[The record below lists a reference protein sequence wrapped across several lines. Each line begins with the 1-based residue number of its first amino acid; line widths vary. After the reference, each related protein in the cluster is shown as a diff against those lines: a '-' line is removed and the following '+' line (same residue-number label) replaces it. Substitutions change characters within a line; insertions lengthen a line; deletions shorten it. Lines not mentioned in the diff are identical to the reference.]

1 MTPEQILAVR
11 RVVVAAG
18 HHPDLGA
25 RFYRRLF
32 GDAPGAEALF
42 AGDPVRQQRALAAE
56 LRAMAE
62 LLDDLPSLEARA
74 RELGARHRGYGVEA
88 IHHRVSRTALVDTF
102 AEVLGEGFGPEEQ
115 AAWTRAASLISELM
129 QAT

>member
-1 MTPEQILAVR
+1 
-11 RVVVAAG
+11 
-18 HHPDLGA
+18 
-25 RFYRRLF
+25 
-32 GDAPGAEALF
+32 
-42 AGDPVRQQRALAAE
+42 
-56 LRAMAE
+56 MAE

-115 AAWTRAASLISELM
+115 AAWTRAASLIAQELL
-129 QAT
+129 